1 MNEPSSSQPSNMLKL
16 DEERVGRSVVVRLYG
31 SAGMEGAELL
41 KLRLREIALS
51 APALVVL
58 DMDRL
63 DFLYSE
69 ALEAILSC
77 HVVVSRRGGGRVC
90 LANPKPRVRELFET
104 TRLNLLF
111 PIFSSVEQALQ
122 AEA

>member
-58 DMDRL
+58 DLDRL

-77 HVVVSRRGGGRVC
+77 HVVVSRRGGGRVR

-104 TRLNLLF
+104 TRLRLLF

>member
-1 MNEPSSSQPSNMLKL
+1 MNEPSNMFKL
-16 DEERVGRSVVVRLYG
+16 DEERVGRCVVVRLHG

-41 KLRLREIALS
+41 KHRLREIALT
-51 APALVVL
+51 APPLVVL
-58 DMDRL
+58 DLDQL

-77 HVVVSRRGGGRVC
+77 HVIVSRRGGGRVC
-90 LANPKPRVRELFET
+90 LANAKPRVRELFET

-122 AEA
+122 AEV

>member
-1 MNEPSSSQPSNMLKL
+1 MNQSASPRPGNHLKL
-16 DEERVGRSVVVRLYG
+16 DEERVGRSVVVRLRG
-31 SAGMEGAELL
+31 SAGLEGAERL

-51 APALVVL
+51 APPLVVL
-58 DMDRL
+58 DLTEL

-77 HVVVSRRGGGRVC
+77 HVVISRRGGGRVC
-90 LANPKPRVRELFET
+90 LANPNPRVRELFET

-111 PIFSSVEQALQ
+111 PIFASVE
-122 AEA
+122 EAMGTA